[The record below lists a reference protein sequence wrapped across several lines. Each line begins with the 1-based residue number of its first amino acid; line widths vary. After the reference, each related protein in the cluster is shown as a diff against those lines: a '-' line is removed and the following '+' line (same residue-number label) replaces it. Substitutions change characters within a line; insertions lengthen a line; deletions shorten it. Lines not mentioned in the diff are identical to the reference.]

1 MKNDEIGLKPYLE
14 ELSFFEARLLF
25 KYKTKMV
32 DAKRNFKN
40 KKEYEITNWLCDSC
54 ESKIDSNSHIIW
66 CESYRELREG
76 KDLQCEKDLVYCL

>member
-1 MKNDEIGLKPYLE
+1 
-14 ELSFFEARLLF
+14 
-25 KYKTKMV
+25 MV

-66 CESYRELREG
+66 CESYGELREG
-76 KDLQCEKDLVYCL
+76 KDL